1 MECKSYARKCLTAIG
16 IMLSPQAFAQSTMF
30 YGSNGQYEGNASTMG
45 STSSYYGPSGQYL
58 GSATTTGD
66 SSSYY
71 NSNGGYEGNSYG
83 PSIAAPY
90 GE

>member
-1 MECKSYARKCLTAIG
+1 MERKSHKRKCLTVAA
-16 IMLSPQAFAQSTMF
+16 LLFTSPALAESTMF
-30 YGSNGQYEGNASTMG
+30 FNSNGAYQGNASTMG
-45 STSSYYGPSGQYL
+45 STTTYYGPSGQYL
-58 GSATTTGD
+58 GTATSTGD